1 MRAMVSGGGTGG
13 HTSPAVAVIEELRN
27 RSPDVRLEW
36 VGRRGGIEERVSA
49 SLSVPFHGLPVE
61 GWPRTSL
68 LRKVPVAV
76 KLVWSALVC
85 RGHLKR
91 FRPDVVF
98 GVGGYVSLPLLWTA
112 QRLGIP
118 TVLHEQNRLLGMANR
133 MLAPKATRVFLS
145 FPDTVG
151 RYPADRAMVVGNP
164 VRKAFADPPD
174 PIKARR
180 LLGLVERV
188 PIVLLCGGSQGARTL
203 NQAVAGAL
211 PGFERDEVQVIWMT
225 GAAGIEEGRRVAE
238 SVPVRVLVY
247 PFIDDMAS
255 ACAAADLVVSR
266 SGASSTAELAL
277 MGKPSIL
284 VPYPH
289 ATDNHQEQ
297 NARAFEEIG
306 AAILLLDRDCTP
318 ETLLRT
324 VRELLA
330 DRPRLE
336 AMGAAAKTL
345 GKPDAAKTIAEA
357 LVALASE

>member
-1 MRAMVSGGGTGG
+1 MRTMVSGGGTGG
-13 HTSPAVAVIEELRN
+13 HTSPAVAVIEELR
-27 RSPDVRLEW
+27 RRAPDVRLEW
-36 VGRRGGIEERVSA
+36 VGRTGGIEEGVSA
-49 SLSVPFHGLPVE
+49 GVSIPFHGLPVE

-68 LRKVPVAV
+68 LRKIPVAA
-76 KLVWSALVC
+76 KLAWSALLC
-85 RGHLKR
+85 RRHLKR

-98 GVGGYVSLPLLWTA
+98 GVGGYVSLPLLWMA

-118 TVLHEQNRLLGMANR
+118 TVIHEQNRLLGMANR

-151 RYPADRAMVVGNP
+151 RYPADRAVVVGNP
-164 VRKAFADPPD
+164 VRKAFVDPPD
-174 PIKARR
+174 PAKARR

-188 PIVLLCGGSQGARTL
+188 PIVLVCGGSQGAHTL
-203 NQAVAGAL
+203 NQAVVDAL
-211 PGFERDEVQVIWMT
+211 PSFGRDEVQVIWMT
-225 GAAGIEEGRRVAE
+225 GNAGIEEGRRVAE

-247 PFIDDMAS
+247 PFIDDMAG
-255 ACAAADLVVSR
+255 ACAAANLVVSR

-306 AAILLLDRDCTP
+306 GAVLMLDRDCTS

-330 DRPRLE
+330 DAPRLE
-336 AMGAAAKTL
+336 SMAAAAKTL
-345 GKPDAAKTIAEA
+345 GKPDAATTIVDTLIE
-357 LVALASE
+357 LGES